1 MATVYV
7 SKSGNDSNNGTA
19 GAPVLTLG
27 KAFDLV
33 RVASENGSQVI
44 VQDNGVYQ
52 EAGLGSNVNNGGG
65 NVVVNDLIF
74 MALTGSDG
82 LPSVSPTVQGSGSS
96 IQSFAVYCDQN
107 WTIKGITFKDFIIN
121 NGNGV
126 LTIRGIGA
134 ASDDGLKVE
143 LCTFHNITGSCVY
156 LDNGTDGNDPG
167 YHIVNGNTFYNV
179 NTGGSGSAGAVIQL
193 TSTKDRKIKI
203 LNNVFYDWQPRGL
216 ADNLI
221 QIGGAGNTKRPE
233 CIISHNT
240 FGTSSVEAAS
250 ADIVIPHYAVE
261 SQYAKFEYNIMTDQ
275 TNQYSFADIANGEAN
290 YNIYFNLT
298 STSDAT
304 HAPFGA
310 GTAPTGSTA
319 NLNADPIL
327 KGPFV
332 GSDANYR
339 LGGTTSPAFD
349 AAIGSTGVS
358 KDRTGRLRAIL
369 DETALN
375 TGIFDIGAFEATGLF
390 SDESP
395 DTLPQVSGDFTINR
409 IPNADNQNKRG
420 LQEGNSSV
428 LGSDV
433 DQVPFITALNGA
445 IPTLIRKRPSTYI
458 QESGKKTKG

>member
-7 SKSGNDSNNGTA
+7 SKSGNDSNNGTV

-52 EAGLGSNVNNGGG
+52 EAGLGSTVNNGGG
-65 NVVVNDLIF
+65 TVVVNDLIF

-290 YNIYFNLT
+290 YNIYSNLT

-304 HAPFGA
+304 YAPFGA

-349 AAIGSTGVS
+349 AAIGSADVT
-358 KDRTGRLRAIL
+358 KDRTGVSRTTL
-369 DETALN
+369 DVSALD
-375 TGIFDIGAFEATGLF
+375 TGIFDIGAYELTGLW
-390 SDESP
+390 SAE
-395 DTLPQVSGDFTINR
+395 VSSNFPPIGGDFIINR
-409 IPNADNQNKRG
+409 IPRANSEFKRALVETQG
-420 LQEGNSSV
+420 DLIGQ
-428 LGSDV
+428 DV
-433 DQVPFITALNGA
+433 DQVPFTTSLVGGGPANIRFKPGGMGA
-445 IPTLIRKRPSTYI
+445 YKVN
-458 QESGKKTKG
+458 KG